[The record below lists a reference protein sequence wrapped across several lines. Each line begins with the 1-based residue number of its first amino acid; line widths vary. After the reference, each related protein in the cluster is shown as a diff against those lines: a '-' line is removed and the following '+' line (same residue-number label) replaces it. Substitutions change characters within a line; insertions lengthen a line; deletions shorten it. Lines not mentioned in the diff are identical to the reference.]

1 MKYLAEN
8 GNKEPITGE
17 VINPNDDLVEVKSF
31 TSKDSSNQFV
41 HPPLPPKATSI
52 PNMLRL
58 FQDEWDSLVLETFQL
73 KEELNKTRQEQVRAL
88 YERDA
93 AIRVVARLKKELEE
107 EKKKNLQAPN
117 LEQQQEQQQK

>member
-8 GNKEPITGE
+8 GNKCPITGE
-17 VINPNDDLVEVKSF
+17 VLNPNEDLVEVKSF
-31 TSKDSSNQFV
+31 TSKDNQFV

-52 PNMLRL
+52 PNMLKM
-58 FQDEWDSLVLETFQL
+58 FQDEWDALVLETFQL
-73 KEELNKTRQEQVRAL
+73 KEDLNKTRQEHVRAL

-117 LEQQQEQQQK
+117 YEQPQQQ